1 MEVEIVNSQ
10 SGAVEFFTEPTPGA
24 VLYTSIAAYKCGIL
38 SVPISRTLT
47 ALENRNSSYETA
59 YEGIDYLR
67 EVFSGTQLAETSNW
81 SDLRM
86 EHHKRTDWVEAH
98 SLELT

>member
-1 MEVEIVNSQ
+1 MDIEIVNSQ
-10 SGAVEFFTEPTPGA
+10 SGAVAFFTEPQVGA
-24 VLYTSIAAYKCGIL
+24 VRYTSIAAYKCGIL

-47 ALENRNSSYETA
+47 ALENRNSSFEVA

-67 EVFSGTQLAETSNW
+67 DVFSGTQLAETINW

-86 EHHKRTDWVEAH
+86 EHHSRTDWVYDH